1 MAWRMSFLSIRRRPM
16 STPRPKARTFLG
28 RLARDKAGNT
38 LVMMTMFI
46 IPIMLMA
53 GTAVDGA
60 RVYYVKTRLQQACDA
75 GALAGRK
82 FMIGEQF
89 AGVPE
94 ERAKT
99 FFANNFSDGV
109 FGAGNTKF
117 VPSRTPDNQVRGVAD
132 TDVPLTLMGMVS
144 KAPIHL
150 NVTCQARFEL
160 PNLDIM
166 FVLDTTGSMGDTN
179 PGDSAPKIQGLRD
192 ATINFYDTVEASKQ
206 PGTQIRY
213 GFVPYAT
220 NVNVGMLLRRDWMK
234 DNWVYQS
241 RDFDSWVETTSTS
254 GSSTK
259 TTKTTKTGTANST
272 SYNVS
277 PEKCVAP
284 ANENYTSTYTS
295 GTISDDGTT
304 KVWWER
310 TVYNGTSYSASG
322 NASTCTITKTVYDNY
337 QVYNEKTTKPCS
349 SNCTSK
355 KTVAQWNYAPTT
367 YPVSVYKGNRPDGM
381 MAGNDTV
388 TFRIGDNYTDIT
400 VPWNATNACIEE
412 RKTVRQT
419 TYPTIP
425 TDAWDLDVDRI
436 PTTSDPDTQWAPA
449 LGRLIYLRNNF
460 DNTASVLSTSNFTK
474 IENYSGGAYNT
485 CPSPSRRLAEMKRQD
500 VVNYVNALQPRGST
514 YHDIGFLWGLRL
526 LSPTG
531 LFATDNAKAAN
542 GTEISRHVIFMTD
555 GQTQTS
561 YANYEAYG
569 ISALDRRR
577 TATTSRPSDS
587 TQNQIV
593 ENRLTALCTAAK
605 QRNITVW
612 VIAFGT
618 TLTPL
623 LSNCANSGKAFQA
636 NNTTELNAAF
646 ANIASQIAKLRV
658 SQ

>member
-1 MAWRMSFLSIRRRPM
+1 M
-16 STPRPKARTFLG
+16 STPRTKARTFLG

-46 IPIMLMA
+46 IPILLMA

-89 AGVPE
+89 AGIPE

-99 FFANNFSDGV
+99 FFANNFADGM
-109 FGAGNTKF
+109 FGAGNTTF
-117 VPSRTPDNQVRGVAD
+117 VPSRTSDNQVRGVAD

-144 KAPIHL
+144 KEPIHL

-160 PNLDIM
+160 PNLDVM
-166 FVLDTTGSMGDTN
+166 FVLDTTGSMSETN

-192 ATINFYDTVEASKQ
+192 ATINFYDTVETSKQ

-220 NVNVGMLLRRDWMK
+220 NVNVGMLLQRDWMK

-241 RDFDSWVETTSTS
+241 RDFDSWVEQTSTS
-254 GSSTK
+254 TSSTK
-259 TTKTTKTGTANST
+259 NTKTTTNGSYNRT
-272 SYNVS
+272 SYTVS

-284 ANENYTSTYTS
+284 ANENYSSVYSS
-295 GTISDDGTT
+295 GTFSDDGTT
-304 KVWWER
+304 RTWWER
-310 TVYNGTSYSASG
+310 SVTNGTSYSASG
-322 NASTCTITKTVYDNY
+322 NASSCTITKTVYNNY
-337 QVYNEKTTKPCS
+337 EVYNEKATKQCS
-349 SNCTSK
+349 SNCTTK
-355 KTVAQWNYAPTT
+355 TTVAQWNYAPTT
-367 YPVSVYKGNRPDGM
+367 YPVSVYKGNRPDGL

-388 TFRIGDNYTDIT
+388 QFQIGDGYKPVT
-400 VPWNATNACIEE
+400 VPWNASNACIEE
-412 RKTVRQT
+412 RKTVKQT

-449 LGRLIYLRNNF
+449 LGKLIYLRNNF
-460 DNTASVLSTSNFTK
+460 DNTASVLSTANFTK
-474 IENYSGGAYNT
+474 IENYANGAYNT
-485 CPSPSRRLAEMKRQD
+485 CPSPARRLAEMRRDD
-500 VVNYVNALQPRGST
+500 VVNYVNALQARGST

-531 LFATDNAKAAN
+531 LFAADNAKAPN

-577 TATTSRPSDS
+577 TSSNNRPSDS

-636 NNTTELNAAF
+636 NNTAELNAAF
-646 ANIASQIAKLRV
+646 SNIASQIAKLRV
-658 SQ
+658 SK